1 MRKQTNRPIVIGV
14 SLLPAFKK
22 SYEYLMHICATWF
35 KKIPIQQSLIHR
47 VAVIRRHCEK
57 FDQSVMT
64 QDSAKCIVAREYWG
78 RMKVVLH
85 VIVTL

>member
-1 MRKQTNRPIVIGV
+1 MVITV
-14 SLLPAFKK
+14 TIIRTSDESLM
-22 SYEYLMHICATWF
+22 YICVTWF
-35 KKIPIQQSLIHR
+35 TKIPIQQALIHR
-47 VAVIRRHCEK
+47 VVVIRRHCEK

-64 QDSAKCIVAREYWG
+64 LDSAKCIVEQEYWG